1 MSQINLLPW
10 REESREQLKRD
21 YLGKLGLMAL
31 SSTILVSLWISVA
44 GSAVEEQQERNA
56 YLQSSIAEMD
66 KKVAEISELR
76 NKKQEMIVR
85 MKVIQDLQGT
95 RSEIVKIFDELV
107 RAIPDGIYLSELDRV
122 AGQIKMSGFAE
133 SNNRISSLMRNLDK
147 SGKYRDPNLAK
158 VEQNDQLGI
167 QGSVFHLQIGIE
179 EPATDE
185 ILPIWIYSRLAYGQH
200 R

>member
-133 SNNRISSLMRNLDK
+133 SNNRILALMRNLDK
-147 SGKYRDPNLAK
+147 SGK
-158 VEQNDQLGI
+158 
-167 QGSVFHLQIGIE
+167 
-179 EPATDE
+179 
-185 ILPIWIYSRLAYGQH
+185 
-200 R
+200 

>member
-21 YLGKLGLMAL
+21 YLGKLGLVAL
-31 SSTILVSLWISVA
+31 SAIILVSLWISVA
-44 GSAVEEQQERNA
+44 GSAVEEQRQRNA

-76 NKKQEMIVR
+76 NKKQEMILR
-85 MKVIQDLQGT
+85 MRVIQDLQGT

-122 AGQIKMSGFAE
+122 AGQVKMSGFAE

-158 VEQNDQLGI
+158 VEQNDQLGN
-167 QGSVFHLQIGIE
+167 QGSVFNLQLAIE
-179 EPATDE
+179 EPTADE
-185 ILPIWIYSRLAYGQH
+185 I
-200 R
+200 

>member
-21 YLGKLGLMAL
+21 YLGKLGLVAL
-31 SSTILVSLWISVA
+31 TSIILISLWISLA
-44 GSAVEEQQERNA
+44 GSAVEEQNQRNA

-76 NKKQEMIVR
+76 NKKQEMILR

-147 SGKYRDPNLAK
+147 SGKYQNPNLAK
-158 VEQNDQLGI
+158 VEQNDELGD
-167 QGSVFHLQIGIE
+167 QGSVFDLQIKLDCETSQGC
-179 EPATDE
+179 
-185 ILPIWIYSRLAYGQH
+185 
-200 R
+200 

>member
-1 MSQINLLPW
+1 
-10 REESREQLKRD
+10 
-21 YLGKLGLMAL
+21 
-31 SSTILVSLWISVA
+31 
-44 GSAVEEQQERNA
+44 
-56 YLQSSIAEMD
+56 
-66 KKVAEISELR
+66 
-76 NKKQEMIVR
+76 MIVR

-185 ILPIWIYSRLAYGQH
+185 I
-200 R
+200 

>member
-21 YLGKLGLMAL
+21 YLGKLGLVAL
-31 SSTILVSLWISVA
+31 TSIILISLWISLA
-44 GSAVEEQQERNA
+44 GSAVEEQNQRNA

-76 NKKQEMIVR
+76 NKKQEMILR

-147 SGKYRDPNLAK
+147 SGKYQNPNLAK
-158 VEQNDQLGI
+158 VEQNDELGD
-167 QGSVFHLQIGIE
+167 QGSVFDLQIAIE
-179 EPATDE
+179 TPATDE
-185 ILPIWIYSRLAYGQH
+185 I
-200 R
+200 

>member
-44 GSAVEEQQERNA
+44 GSAVDEQQQRNA

-66 KKVAEISELR
+66 KKVAEINELR
-76 NKKQEMIVR
+76 NKKQEMILR

-95 RSEIVKIFDELV
+95 RSEIVKIFDELA

-122 AGQIKMSGFAE
+122 ADQIKMSGFAE
-133 SNNRISSLMRNLDK
+133 SNNHISSLMRNLDK
-147 SGKYRDPNLAK
+147 SGKFRDPNLAK
-158 VEQNDQLGI
+158 VEQNDQLGN
-167 QGSVFHLQIGIE
+167 QGSVFNLQIAIE
-179 EPATDE
+179 ALATDK
-185 ILPIWIYSRLAYGQH
+185 I
-200 R
+200 

>member
-21 YLGKLGLMAL
+21 YMGKLGLVAL
-31 SSTILVSLWISVA
+31 SSIILVSLWISVA
-44 GSAVEEQQERNA
+44 GSAVDEQQQRNA

-76 NKKQEMIVR
+76 NKKQEMILR

-95 RSEIVKIFDELV
+95 RSEIVKVFDELV

-122 AGQIKMSGFAE
+122 ADQIKISGFAE
-133 SNNRISSLMRNLDK
+133 SNNHISSLMRNLDK
-147 SGKYRDPNLAK
+147 SDKFRDPNLAK
-158 VEQNDQLGI
+158 VEQNDQLGN
-167 QGSVFHLQIGIE
+167 QGSVFNLQIAIE
-179 EPATDE
+179 ALATDK
-185 ILPIWIYSRLAYGQH
+185 I
-200 R
+200 